1 MISVESRSSAI
12 SESVGVRAPCERCF
26 TENDQHEA
34 LLQRGLMPSQL
45 EELRERL
52 AEINDLGRARALLG
66 WDERTQMPPAGAE
79 VRAEQVATLAR
90 IRHELLISHEL
101 GRLIEGAASETES
114 LPYDSDD
121 VSLVRVAR
129 RGWDK
134 ARRVPADL
142 RAELTRAASLAEHAW
157 ADARADSD
165 FAAFL
170 PHLQKNVEL
179 RRRYADCFDGFDD
192 FVDEFDP
199 LLDDFE
205 PGMTTPEMTAVLG
218 ELRDGIR
225 PLIAAVAESGADI
238 DDSCL
243 HGDFPLDAQET
254 LAREVVTELPLQE
267 GAWRL
272 DQTVHPFA
280 TAISPAD
287 LRITTRFEPEYIGTA
302 VWAVIHESGH
312 AIYENGVPKEL
323 WRSPLASPSSLGFHE
338 SQSRLWENW
347 VGRGRP
353 YLERLMPRLRELFPA
368 RLGEVELDTLYR
380 AANKI
385 EPSLIRVEADQV
397 TYNLHII
404 LRFELELG
412 IFDGSIDL
420 ADLPEAWNSKVQ
432 EYLGIS
438 VPDDAQG
445 VLQDV
450 HWAGGMF
457 GYFPTYS
464 LGNVVAGQL
473 WDRITAELPD
483 VEEQIGRGELTGL
496 REWLRENLHRHGN
509 KFMPKELIEKVVGGP
524 IDVAPY
530 VRQLHERAAEIYD
543 I

>member
-1 MISVESRSSAI
+1 VASKLEDLREQLAAI
-12 SESVGVRAPCERCF
+12 S
-26 TENDQHEA
+26 
-34 LLQRGLMPSQL
+34 
-45 EELRERL
+45 
-52 AEINDLGRARALLG
+52 DLGRARALLG
-66 WDERTQMPPAGAE
+66 WDERTQMPPAGAG

-90 IRHELLISHEL
+90 IRHERLISGEL
-101 GRLIEGAASETES
+101 GSLIEGAAGEIEG
-114 LPYDSDD
+114 LDYDSDD
-121 VSLVRVAR
+121 ASLVRVAR
-129 RGWDK
+129 RGWEK

-142 RAELTRAASLAEHAW
+142 RAELTRTASIAEHAW
-157 ADARADSD
+157 TEARASSD
-165 FAAFL
+165 YSAFL
-170 PHLQKNVEL
+170 PHLRKNVEL
-179 RRRYADCFDGFDD
+179 RRRYADCFDGFEG
-192 FVDEFDP
+192 FEHEFDP

-205 PGMTTPEMTAVLG
+205 PGMTTPEMAAILG

-225 PLIAAVAESGADI
+225 PLIAAVAESGKDV

-243 HGDFPLDAQET
+243 HGDFPLDAQEA
-254 LAREVVTELPLQE
+254 LALAVVEELPLQA

-287 LRITTRFEPEYIGTA
+287 LRITTRFDPEYIGTA
-302 VWAVIHESGH
+302 VWSVIHESGH
-312 AIYENGVPKEL
+312 AMYENGVPREL

-353 YLERLMPRLRELFPA
+353 YLEHLLPSLRELFPA
-368 RLGEVELDTLYR
+368 RFGEVELDTLYR

-412 IFDGSIDL
+412 IFEGSIDL
-420 ADLPEAWNSKVQ
+420 KDLPEAWNSKVG

-464 LGNVVAGQL
+464 LGNVIAGQL
-473 WDRITAELPD
+473 WDRITADLPD
-483 VEEQIGRGELTGL
+483 LEESIGRGELTGL
-496 REWLRENLHRHGN
+496 RDWLRENLHRYGN

-524 IDVAPY
+524 IDVGPY
-530 VRQLHERAAEIYD
+530 VRQLRERAAEIYG

>member
-1 MISVESRSSAI
+1 MGS
-12 SESVGVRAPCERCF
+12 
-26 TENDQHEA
+26 N
-34 LLQRGLMPSQL
+34 L
-45 EELRERL
+45 EDLRERL
-52 AEINDLGRARALLG
+52 AEISDLGRARALLG

-90 IRHELLISHEL
+90 IRHQKLVSDEL
-101 GRLIEGAASETES
+101 GRLIEAAAGETEG
-114 LPYDSDD
+114 LDYDSDD
-121 VSLVRVAR
+121 ASLVRVAR
-129 RGWDK
+129 RGWEK

-142 RAELTRAASLAEHAW
+142 RAELTRTASLAEHAW
-157 ADARADSD
+157 MDARTTSD
-165 FAAFL
+165 FQAFL
-170 PHLQKNVEL
+170 PHLRHNVEL
-179 RRRYADCFDGFDD
+179 RHRYADCFEGFDA
-192 FVDEFDP
+192 FVHEFDP

-225 PLIAAVAESGADI
+225 PLIAAVAESDADV

-254 LAREVVTELPLQE
+254 LAREVVEALPLQK

-272 DQTVHPFA
+272 DQTMHPFA

-287 LRITTRFEPEYIGTA
+287 LRITTRFDPEYIGTA

-312 AIYENGVPKEL
+312 AMYENGVPRSL

-353 YLERLMPRLRELFPA
+353 YLEHLMPRLRQLFPA
-368 RLGEVELDTLYR
+368 RLGDVELDTLYR
-380 AANKI
+380 AANRI

-412 IFDGSIDL
+412 IFDGTIEL
-420 ADLPEAWNSKVQ
+420 ADLPEAWNAKVAD
-432 EYLGIS
+432 YLGIS

-464 LGNVVAGQL
+464 LGNVIAGQL
-473 WDRITAELPD
+473 WDRITADLPD
-483 VEEQIGRGELTGL
+483 VEGGIGRGELTGL
-496 REWLRENLHRHGN
+496 RDWLRENLHRHGN

-524 IDVAPY
+524 IDVGPY
-530 VRQLHERAAEIYD
+530 VRQLRERTAEIYG

>member
-1 MISVESRSSAI
+1 MTS
-12 SESVGVRAPCERCF
+12 
-26 TENDQHEA
+26 N
-34 LLQRGLMPSQL
+34 L

-90 IRHELLISHEL
+90 IRHHKLISDEL
-101 GRLIEGAASETES
+101 GRLIEGAAGETEG
-114 LPYDSDD
+114 LHYDSNDA
-121 VSLVRVAR
+121 SLVRVAR
-129 RGWDK
+129 RGWEK
-134 ARRVPADL
+134 ARRVSADL

-157 ADARADSD
+157 TDARADAD

-170 PHLQKNVEL
+170 PHLRKNVEL
-179 RRRYADCFDGFDD
+179 RRRYADCFEGFEG
-192 FVDEFDP
+192 FVHEFDP

-205 PGMTTPEMTAVLG
+205 PGMTTPEMTAVLS

-225 PLIAAVAESGADI
+225 PLITAVAESGEI
-238 DDSCL
+238 VDDSCL

-254 LAREVVTELPLQE
+254 LARAVVEELPLQE
-267 GAWRL
+267 GSWRL

-287 LRITTRFEPEYIGTA
+287 LRITTRFDPGYIGTA

-312 AIYENGVPKEL
+312 AMYENGVPREL

-347 VGRGRP
+347 VGRGRA
-353 YLERLMPRLRELFPA
+353 YLEHLLPRLRELFPA
-368 RLGEVELDTLYR
+368 RLGEVELDALYR

-412 IFDGSIDL
+412 IFDGSIGL
-420 ADLPEAWNSKVQ
+420 AELPDAWNAKVG

-464 LGNVVAGQL
+464 LGNVIAGQL

-483 VEEQIGRGELTGL
+483 VEESIGEGEMAGL

-509 KFMPKELIEKVVGGP
+509 KFMPKELIERVVGGP
-524 IDVAPY
+524 IDVVPY
-530 VRQLHERAAEIYD
+530 VRQLRERAAEIYG
-543 I
+543 IPLNGTSQFRG

>member
-1 MISVESRSSAI
+1 VASK
-12 SESVGVRAPCERCF
+12 
-26 TENDQHEA
+26 
-34 LLQRGLMPSQL
+34 L

-90 IRHELLISHEL
+90 IRHELLISDEL
-101 GRLIEGAASETES
+101 GLLIDAARPETEA
-114 LPYDSDD
+114 LPYDSDEA
-121 VSLVRVAR
+121 SLVRVAH
-129 RGWDK
+129 RGWEK
-134 ARRVPADL
+134 ARRVPSDL
-142 RAELTRAASLAEHAW
+142 RGEITRASSIAEHAW
-157 ADARADSD
+157 ADARTNSD

-170 PHLQKNVEL
+170 PHLRRNVDL
-179 RRRYADCFDGFDD
+179 TRRYAACFDD
-192 FVDEFDP
+192 FEGFDHEFDP
-199 LLDDFE
+199 LLDDYE
-205 PGMTTPEMTAVLG
+205 PGMTTPEVAAILG
-218 ELRDGIR
+218 ELRDGIQA
-225 PLIAAVAESGADI
+225 LIAAVADSAESV

-254 LAREVVTELPLQE
+254 LAREVVAELPLQE

-280 TAISPAD
+280 SAISPAD
-287 LRITTRFEPEYIGTA
+287 LRITTRFDPDYIGTA
-302 VWAVIHESGH
+302 VWSVIHEGGH
-312 AIYENGVPKEL
+312 AMYENGVPREL

-353 YLERLMPRLRELFPA
+353 YLEHLLPRLRDLFPD
-368 RLGEVELDTLYR
+368 RLGGVDVDALYR
-380 AANKI
+380 AANRI

-404 LRFELELG
+404 LRFELELE
-412 IFDGSIDL
+412 IFDGTIDL
-420 ADLPEAWNSKVQ
+420 ADLPEAWNAKVDG
-432 EYLGIS
+432 YLGIS
-438 VPDDAQG
+438 VPDDANG

-450 HWAGGMF
+450 HWAGGSF

-464 LGNVVAGQL
+464 LGNVIAGQL
-473 WDRITAELPD
+473 WDRIISEVSEVETRIGRAELMP
-483 VEEQIGRGELTGL
+483 L
-496 REWLRENLHRHGN
+496 RDWLRQNLHRHGN
-509 KFMPKELIEKVVGGP
+509 KFMPKELMERVVGGP

-530 VRQLHERAAEIYD
+530 VRQLHERAAEIYG

>member
-1 MISVESRSSAI
+1 MAS
-12 SESVGVRAPCERCF
+12 
-26 TENDQHEA
+26 N
-34 LLQRGLMPSQL
+34 L
-45 EELRERL
+45 EDLRERL
-52 AEINDLGRARALLG
+52 AEIDDLGSARALLG

-79 VRAEQVATLAR
+79 ARAEQVATLAR
-90 IRHELLISHEL
+90 IRHQKLISDEL
-101 GRLIEGAASETES
+101 GRLIEAAGSETDG
-114 LPYDSDD
+114 LDYDSDEA
-121 VSLVRVAR
+121 SLVRVAR
-129 RGWDK
+129 RGWEK
-134 ARRVPADL
+134 SRRVPADL

-157 ADARADSD
+157 AEARENSD
-165 FAAFL
+165 FSAFL
-170 PHLQKNVEL
+170 PHLRRNVEL
-179 RRRYADCFDGFDD
+179 RRRYADCFDGFDG
-192 FVDEFDP
+192 FVHEFDP

-205 PGMTTPEMTAVLG
+205 PGMTTPEVTAVLG

-225 PLIAAVAESGADI
+225 PLIAAVAESGEDV

-243 HGDFPLDAQET
+243 HGDFPLQAQET
-254 LAREVVTELPLQE
+254 LAREVAEGLPLQE

-287 LRITTRFEPEYIGTA
+287 LRITTRFDAAYIGTA

-312 AIYENGVPKEL
+312 AMYENGVPPEL
-323 WRSPLASPSSLGFHE
+323 WRSPLASPGSLGFHE

-353 YLERLMPRLRELFPA
+353 YLEHLLPRLRTGFPSRFA
-368 RLGEVELDTLYR
+368 EVELDTLYR

-397 TYNLHII
+397 TYNLHVI

-412 IFDGSIDL
+412 IFDGTIEL
-420 ADLPEAWNSKVQ
+420 ADMPEAWNAKVGD
-432 EYLGIS
+432 YLGIS
-438 VPDDAQG
+438 VPDDAHG

-464 LGNVVAGQL
+464 LGNVIAGQL

-483 VEEQIGRGELTGL
+483 VEEGIRRGELTAL
-496 REWLRENLHRHGN
+496 RDWLRGNLHRHGN
-509 KFMPKELIEKVVGGP
+509 KFMPKELIEKVVAGP

-530 VRQLHERAAEIYD
+530 ARQLGERAAEIYG